1 MTILYLDNED
11 EVKETNNFTER
22 GEGGGYIIHELA
34 GRNGDY
40 FLPYNRV
47 LPYSM
52 VGDELQDFIL
62 NTNNSRIVPLAQV
75 GNRAGSKKSKKK
87 KRKHKSKKKR
97 SKKKISKKRRYKKK
111 SKKR

>member
-62 NTNNSRIVPLAQV
+62 NTKSILSILNSFRIFSL
-75 GNRAGSKKSKKK
+75 RASITLGDRKSTPTEP
-87 KRKHKSKKKR
+87 SF
-97 SKKKISKKRRYKKK
+97 ILTEIIGFIP
-111 SKKR
+111 